1 MLAKIASIMNS
12 KQQKTFDAIFARPTQ
27 GNIRFGDI
35 EKLVLALGGT
45 IEEGNGSRVK
55 FALNG
60 AEWHGHRPH
69 PQKDA
74 KRYQIETLR
83 EFFIHANLQGKTS

>member
-1 MLAKIASIMNS
+1 MNS
-12 KQQKTFDAIFARPTQ
+12 KQQKTFNAIFTRPTQ

-35 EKLVLALGGT
+35 EKLVVALGGT

-69 PQKDA
+69 PEKEA
-74 KRYQIETLR
+74 KRYQIETLQT
-83 EFFIHANLQGKTS
+83 FFMAAQIQGKS